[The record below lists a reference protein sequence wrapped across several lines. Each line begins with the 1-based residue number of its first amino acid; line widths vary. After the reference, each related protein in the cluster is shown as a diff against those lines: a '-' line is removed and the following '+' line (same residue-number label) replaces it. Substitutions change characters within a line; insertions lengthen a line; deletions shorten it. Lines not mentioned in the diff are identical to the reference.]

1 MTSKA
6 NRLARAAELRRHAE
20 EINRRD
26 GSQLPEDLES
36 LSSEKIQQMLH
47 ELRVHQIELTMQNEE
62 LRTAQEELDAERA
75 RYFDLYDLAPGG
87 YCTVSES
94 GLILETNLTAAAL
107 LGIARGT
114 MIGQL
119 LTRFIL
125 QEDQDICYLL
135 YKKLCE
141 TPSANSGQADTPQEC
156 ELRMVKMDGTAFWA
170 HLTAVVTQFPSTSA
184 GQNSGGAHPYR
195 IMLSD
200 ITERKRV
207 EAYKEIG
214 REILHILNEPGDM
227 QDAIQRVLAVLKTQT
242 GFDAVGI
249 RLQEGDDFPYFV
261 QDGFSEDFLLTENT
275 LVERAADGGVCRD
288 KDGFIKLECTCG
300 LVISGRT
307 DLASPLFTRGGSCWT
322 NDSFPL
328 LDIPQSEDPR
338 LHPRNNCIHQGYA
351 SVALVPV
358 RAKDRIV
365 GLIQLN
371 DRRKGCFSLQIVEL
385 LEGMA
390 LHIGSALMRKRAEEA
405 LRESDR
411 MLRDSQAVAH
421 IGAYITHLTATDFG
435 TNTWQASSEIYKI
448 FGIDKDYPH
457 TLAGWAGFIHPD
469 SQEELFVYHQQVV
482 RERKRF
488 DHQYKIIRINDGAVR
503 WVHGTGELEYDEK
516 LNPIRML
523 GTIQDITERK
533 LAEET
538 LLASQERLL
547 LATQATNTGIW
558 DWDVANNVL
567 TWDDSMYSLYGINKE
582 DFAGVYEAWSS
593 MVPPEDRQYA
603 DAEIQAAHRGEREY
617 DINHRIMR
625 PDGAVRVIKAGSRTY
640 FDNNGKPLRMIGTN
654 VDITEL
660 KRAEEA
666 LLESKADLVRAQAV
680 AHLGNWTWDV
690 VANKVTWSDEMCRIY
705 GVNQDTFDF
714 SLEGVAK
721 LIHPDDLHKQNHA
734 IRELLAGQSVAP
746 FDYRII
752 RPDGTERVVEV
763 PSVTI
768 ELHTDG
774 QPLRMFGVAQDITE
788 RKRAEEENKRLQAQ
802 LQQAQKMEAI
812 GTLAGGIAHD
822 FNNILSAI
830 LGYAE
835 MVQEDSPVGSRVRKD
850 IDQVVNAGHRAKELV
865 KQILAFSRQ
874 DATEH
879 IPVQPAAIIKEALKM
894 LRSSLP
900 STIDIRQDIDAE
912 AGLVLADPTQ
922 IHQTLINLCTN
933 AFHAMEETGGTLT
946 ISLKRIALSHDD
958 LQGEPHV
965 QPGRFMQLS
974 VGDTGYG
981 IASDIKE
988 KIFDPYFTTKE
999 IDKGTGMGLAIIHGI
1014 VESYQGFIT
1023 CHSRPGEGTVFH
1035 VYLPIIPDTALS
1047 EIKSAAPDLTPVG
1060 NEHILYIDDEE
1071 ILAEMGKTMLERLG
1085 YRVTARTSSLE
1096 ALATFQNQPDQFD
1109 LVITDQTMPGMTGV
1123 DLARR
1128 MLQIRPGMPIIL
1140 CTGFSTL
1147 ITEDKA
1153 KSLGIKGFAMK
1164 PLARKDIAALIRKVL
1179 EG

>member
-1 MTSKA
+1 MTSKD
-6 NRLARAAELRRHAE
+6 NRLEQAAELRRLAE

-170 HLTAVVTQFPSTSA
+170 HLTAVVARAPSTRS
-184 GQNSGGAHPYR
+184 GQDSGGAHAYR

-227 QDAIQRVLAVLKTQT
+227 QDAKIQRVLAVLKMQT

-261 QDGFSEDFLLTENT
+261 QDGFSEAFLLTENT
-275 LVERAADGGVCRD
+275 LIERAADGGVCRD

-307 DLASPLFTRGGSCWT
+307 DPASPLFTPGGSCWT

-328 LDIPQSEDPR
+328 LDIPPSEDPR

-351 SVALVPV
+351 SVALVPI

-385 LEGMA
+385 LEGIA

-523 GTIQDITERK
+523 GTI
-533 LAEET
+533 
-538 LLASQERLL
+538 
-547 LATQATNTGIW
+547 
-558 DWDVANNVL
+558 
-567 TWDDSMYSLYGINKE
+567 
-582 DFAGVYEAWSS
+582 
-593 MVPPEDRQYA
+593 
-603 DAEIQAAHRGEREY
+603 
-617 DINHRIMR
+617 
-625 PDGAVRVIKAGSRTY
+625 
-640 FDNNGKPLRMIGTN
+640 
-654 VDITEL
+654 
-660 KRAEEA
+660 
-666 LLESKADLVRAQAV
+666 
-680 AHLGNWTWDV
+680 
-690 VANKVTWSDEMCRIY
+690 
-705 GVNQDTFDF
+705 
-714 SLEGVAK
+714 
-721 LIHPDDLHKQNHA
+721 
-734 IRELLAGQSVAP
+734 
-746 FDYRII
+746 
-752 RPDGTERVVEV
+752 
-763 PSVTI
+763 
-768 ELHTDG
+768 
-774 QPLRMFGVAQDITE
+774 QDITE

-1153 KSLGIKGFAMK
+1153 KSLGIKGFALK